1 MSAQTSLGRGLS
13 ALLDI
18 EAVSLTSDENSS
30 IRTVNILDLSPGK
43 YQPRQQFND
52 ALLEDL
58 SQSIQKQGILQPLI
72 VRPLKNHVTPYEI
85 VAGERRWQA
94 AKKAGLKEV
103 PVLVKDLSDRQTLE
117 VAITENVQRSDLNP
131 IEEAEG
137 YKRLMED
144 FSYTQEEVSSSVGKS
159 RSHVAN
165 TVRLL
170 MLPEE
175 VKDFL
180 QKGQLTA
187 GHARTLIG
195 LDNSP
200 ALARKIV
207 ERKLSVRDAEK
218 LTSAQKRPTKAL
230 TSQIP
235 SEDVLYLQQVLTESL
250 GVPVEILFQEDA
262 GEIRIQFSSMSKL
275 DKLVSRLTLSENA
288 LH

>member
-18 EAVSLTSDENSS
+18 EAVSLVEAENSS

-52 ALLEDL
+52 VLLEDL

-94 AKKAGLKEV
+94 AKRAGLKEV

-137 YKRLMED
+137 YRRLMED

-159 RSHVAN
+159 RSHIAN

-170 MLPEE
+170 MLPDE

-195 LDNSP
+195 LENSS
-200 ALARKIV
+200 ALAQKIV
-207 ERKLSVRDAEK
+207 EKKLSVRDAEK
-218 LTSAQKRPTKAL
+218 LASARKRPSKAL
-230 TSQIP
+230 KSQVP
-235 SEDVLYLQQVLTESL
+235 SEDVLYLQQVLTGIL
-250 GVPVEILFQEDA
+250 GTPVEITLDADA
-262 GEIRIQFSSMSKL
+262 GEIRIPFSSLAKLDRLVSKL
-275 DKLVSRLTLSENA
+275 TSSVSDLN
-288 LH
+288 

>member
-18 EAVSLTSDENSS
+18 EAVSLVSDENSS
-30 IRTVNILDLSPGK
+30 VRTVNILDLSPGK

-72 VRPLKNHVTPYEI
+72 VRPLRNHVTPYEI

-159 RSHVAN
+159 RSHIAN

-170 MLPEE
+170 TLPDE

-180 QKGQLTA
+180 QRGQLTA

-200 ALARKIV
+200 VLARKIV
-207 ERKLSVRDAEK
+207 EKKLSVRDAEK
-218 LTSAQKRPTKAL
+218 LASAQKRPVRAL
-230 TSQIP
+230 SSQVL
-235 SEDVLYLQQVLTESL
+235 SEDVQYLQQVLTDTL
-250 GVPVEILFQEDA
+250 GTPVEIMLQEDA
-262 GEIRIQFSSMSKL
+262 GEIRILFSSMSKL
-275 DKLVSRLTLSENA
+275 DKLVSRLTSSESA
-288 LH
+288 LN